1 MTGEIRLGIIGL
13 GGICRDR
20 HLPGFRRISGVK
32 IQAVA
37 NRSHASAARAAA
49 EFGIPEV
56 CNTWQDI
63 IAREDIN
70 TVLIG
75 TWPYLHCEASV
86 AALRAGKHVFCQAR
100 MACNR
105 QEAELMYDAA
115 VLSGKVAGLCPVPI
129 GMRYDRVMERLLR
142 ENTIGNI
149 RYVSVRSFNS
159 AWVDASNPMTWRKD
173 HRLSGLNMQT
183 LGMYIEVIHRW
194 FGNTRKVSAE
204 TFLYT
209 DERRDGS
216 GAFVP
221 VHIPDQVVVNT
232 VVQDTL
238 PVQYVISG
246 VSGVMEDS
254 IDIYGDRAVLH
265 YEVNSDYLFLRQDGS
280 MELVQPQPA
289 EEYDLDNWTVEQDFV
304 VAIRDNIPY
313 HPDFADGLRYMM
325 VLQAIYDSAESGQR
339 IILPE
344 ENQEKHYYE

>member
-37 NRSHASAARAAA
+37 NRTRASAERAAG
-49 EFGIPEV
+49 EFGVPDV
-56 CNTWQDI
+56 CDAWQDI

-70 TVLIG
+70 VVLIG

-86 AALRAGKHVFCQAR
+86 AALKAGKHVFCQAR
-100 MACNR
+100 MARNR

-115 VLSGKVAGLCPVPI
+115 VVSGKVAGLCPVPI

-142 ENTIGNI
+142 ENVLGNV
-149 RYVSVRSFNS
+149 RYVSVRSFNG

-209 DERRDGS
+209 DERRDES
-216 GAFVP
+216 GGYVP
-221 VHIPDQVVVNT
+221 VHIPDQITANT
-232 VVQDTL
+232 VLNTDM

-246 VSGVMEDS
+246 VSGIADDT
-254 IDIYGDRAVLH
+254 IDIYGDRAALH
-265 YEVNSDYLFLRQDGS
+265 YEVNSDYLFMRQDGG
-280 MELVQPQPA
+280 MELIQPQPA

-304 VAIRDNIPY
+304 LAIRNGIPY
-313 HPDFADGLRYMM
+313 HPDFADGLRYMR
-325 VLQAIYDSAESGQR
+325 VLQAIYDSAESGKR
-339 IILPE
+339 IELS
-344 ENQEKHYYE
+344 QEI